1 MGNALPTS
9 STPAAGT
16 EPAAQATP
24 PAASETPADFGAWL
38 DAQPEP
44 IKALANQHTA
54 GLKTALDAER
64 AQRKELTR
72 QLADLGKAAAEGSE
86 AKKQLDA
93 LSAKLGEAEQRD
105 AFTESALKA
114 NVDPKVLKLAFT
126 AAKQDGLI
134 DGKNRVD
141 FETLKTAYPQLFIQP
156 VKPVAPAA
164 TVAGGAGGGPIFD
177 MNSAIRRAAG
187 RA

>member
-9 STPAAGT
+9 STPAPGT

-64 AQRKELTR
+64 AQRKELTK
-72 QLADLGKAAAEGSE
+72 QLSELSRAAQEGSE

-93 LSAKLGEAEQRD
+93 MAAKLTEAEQRD
-105 AFTESALKA
+105 AFTEAALKVS
-114 NVDPKVLKLAFT
+114 VDPKAIKLAYI

-134 DGKNRVD
+134 SDKGKAD
-141 FETLKTAYPQLFIQP
+141 FEALKASYPQLFIQAP
-156 VKPVAPAA
+156 KPVAPTA
-164 TVAGGAGGGPIFD
+164 TVAGGVSGGAILD
-177 MNSAIRRAAG
+177 MNGAIRRAAG